1 MPIKDT
7 FTTMVSKLP
16 IEIETLIRQ
25 KLADLEQP
33 GRLALSTRY
42 PVLAGGI
49 LYVKQSVRTIS
60 NVLNT
65 RLTRTVRPTFYEN
78 VISRHQ
84 SVLFRRLGGS
94 DPRLQM
100 QKVTNLKM
108 AVRKLNGLV
117 IDPGKA
123 FSFWH
128 VVGRPTYQDGYVDG
142 MLLSNGKVIE
152 GIGGGLCQLS
162 NLIYWLFLH
171 TPLTITEQH
180 RHTLDV
186 FPDSGRVLPFGSGAT
201 IMYNTID
208 LQAQNET
215 ESAMQLKLW
224 VTEKHL
230 KGQVLAPEPVPVKYH
245 IIEKHHSFVIYKG
258 RYYRFNEIWR
268 EETLEGETVRIEK
281 ITTNF
286 SPVMYDVDKN
296 YLEKNNFQV
305 WVID

>member
-1 MPIKDT
+1 
-7 FTTMVSKLP
+7 MVSVLP
-16 IEIETLIRQ
+16 AELETMIHHR
-25 KLADLEQP
+25 LAELKQP
-33 GRLALSTRY
+33 GRMALSARY

-49 LYVKQSVRTIS
+49 LFAKRTARKIS
-60 NVLNT
+60 YLLNPD
-65 RLTRTVRPTFYEN
+65 LTRTVKMEFYEHI
-78 VISRHQ
+78 VHRHQ

-100 QKVTNLKM
+100 QKVTNLRM
-108 AVRKLNGLV
+108 AIQKLNGL
-117 IDPGKA
+117 IIPPGKT

-128 VVGRPTYQDGYVDG
+128 VVGQPAYRDGYVDG

-208 LQAQNET
+208 LQAHNGT
-215 ESAMQLKLW
+215 EIALQLKLW

-230 KGQVLAPEPVPVKYH
+230 KGQVLAPQPAQRKYH
-245 IIEKHHSFVIYKG
+245 IIEKHHCFILHQGK
-258 RYYRFNEIWR
+258 YYRFNEIWR
-268 EETLEGETVRIEK
+268 EELDNGQRVRSEK

-286 SPVMYDVDKN
+286 SPVLYDVDEN

-305 WVID
+305 WVVD